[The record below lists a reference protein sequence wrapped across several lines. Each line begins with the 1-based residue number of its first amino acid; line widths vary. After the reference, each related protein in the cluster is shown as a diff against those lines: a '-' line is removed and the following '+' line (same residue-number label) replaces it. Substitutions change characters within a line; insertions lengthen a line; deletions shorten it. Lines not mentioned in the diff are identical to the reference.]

1 MKIIETNF
9 EGVYVIEPAVHYDE
23 RGYFFESYN
32 KSKVNIHGIDF
43 EFVQDNEARSVRGV
57 LRGLHYQLPPYGQ
70 TKLVRVTQGEVLDV
84 ILDLRPG
91 SKTLGKYLSV
101 ILSDS
106 NFKQLLVPTGFAHGY
121 IVLSDIAVFN
131 YKCDN
136 FYDKDSERGILYSDS
151 DLNIDWILPSS
162 QILVSEKDQN
172 LPSFKDHSIFI

>member
-9 EGVYVIEPAVHYDE
+9 EGVSVIEPAVHYDE